1 MHGWQG
7 FGTTGSRQL
16 LVQLTP
22 LVAEVTTTAN
32 TKLPLPTLTL
42 MVLAVVEPIMLA
54 PPALLSKDH

>member
-1 MHGWQG
+1 MHGSQG
-7 FGTTGSRQL
+7 FGATGSRQL

-22 LVAEVTTTAN
+22 LVVEVTTTAN

-42 MVLAVVEPIMLA
+42 TVLAVVEPTKLA